1 MDEVAAQSTARTQLN
16 MVLMTVFGFSA
27 LLLAAIGIYG
37 LMAYSVQLRTQEIGI
52 RLALGAEPKSVR
64 MMLVNQGIRLAVI
77 GAAIGLASAFGL
89 TRLIASLL
97 YGVKP
102 RDPAVFLC
110 VPVTL
115 IVVAFL
121 AVWFPE
127 RRATRISP
135 VEALRHE

>member
-1 MDEVAAQSTARTQLN
+1 
-16 MVLMTVFGFSA
+16 MVLMTVFGFFA

-52 RLALGAEPKSVR
+52 RLAPGAEPKSVR

-89 TRLIASLL
+89 THLIASLL

-102 RDPAVFLC
+102 RDPIVFLC
-110 VPVTL
+110 VPMAL
-115 IVVAFL
+115 IVVEFL
-121 AVWFPE
+121 AVWFPA
-127 RRATRISP
+127 RRATR
-135 VEALRHE
+135 VNTLEALRYE